1 MNPVLTSQ
9 KLYTILH
16 HLTLH
21 HLNPTLTPPFT
32 PPEPSHHSG
41 RQRRKSVN
49 NNLTRSHHST
59 KNSNGGGGM
68 SGGSTRLLSTITMV
82 SIAPV
87 KDSLKDLAY
96 ESSSSSSSSSNNN
109 NNNNN
114 NKSTLATPVLQCIDL
129 TVCTPDG
136 FRPLLGAIRML
147 LSDEKGGSNTAINR
161 LGAPSLSS
169 HIHAPSSSSL
179 TVGGGGLGEGYG
191 QNGGIAGSL
200 TVQNS
205 GTAGGGGPTRGV
217 NFSIWEGD
225 RVLVTGP
232 SGTGKSS
239 LLRAISGLWELG
251 SGRIVWNTGKTP
263 TSLTT
268 TSTSNND
275 GSSSAPA
282 AVLVPASG
290 CANMNA
296 PEGVF
301 FLPQKPYNLLGS
313 LRQQIAYP
321 RHDTS
326 YFSLL

>member
-1 MNPVLTSQ
+1 
-9 KLYTILH
+9 
-16 HLTLH
+16 
-21 HLNPTLTPPFT
+21 
-32 PPEPSHHSG
+32 
-41 RQRRKSVN
+41 
-49 NNLTRSHHST
+49 
-59 KNSNGGGGM
+59 
-68 SGGSTRLLSTITMV
+68 
-82 SIAPV
+82 
-87 KDSLKDLAY
+87 
-96 ESSSSSSSSSNNN
+96 
-109 NNNNN
+109 
-114 NKSTLATPVLQCIDL
+114 
-129 TVCTPDG
+129 
-136 FRPLLGAIRML
+136 ML

-179 TVGGGGLGEGYG
+179 TVGGGYG
-191 QNGGIAGSL
+191 QNGGNAGSL

-263 TSLTT
+263 ATISTTT
-268 TSTSNND
+268 TSNNNND
-275 GSSSAPA
+275 GSASAPA
-282 AVLVPASG
+282 AVMVPASG